1 MECFDPPGGP
11 TGSLESSRRCDDR
24 RLASGAPGPML
35 GAVRALLS
43 VSALIAGLCLIYM
56 GYERQQSL
64 AGKAD
69 SSLSQL
75 GQKID
80 GGDHTPTHL
89 KYYIAGTLLAV
100 GGALGL
106 GIVRK

>member
-1 MECFDPPGGP
+1 M
-11 TGSLESSRRCDDR
+11 LE
-24 RLASGAPGPML
+24 
-35 GAVRALLS
+35 AVRPLIS
-43 VSALIAGLCLIYM
+43 ISALIAGLCLIYM

-69 SSLSQL
+69 TSLSHL

-89 KYYIAGTLLAV
+89 KYYIAGSLLAV
-100 GGALGL
+100 GGAFGL